1 MLTYADAVARMDLA
15 TQPLAEIV
23 SALLL
28 LRELARIFERQLD
41 KASAVQGFLEV
52 VLQPMLAVGEAA
64 LEAPPTHSG
73 SSLVAKVIRNTL
85 WSSNALLMPC

>member
-1 MLTYADAVARMDLA
+1 MLTYAAAVARMDLA

-52 VLQPMLAVGEAA
+52 VLQPMLAVGVAA
-64 LEAPPTHSG
+64 LEAPPAHAG
-73 SSLVAKVIRNTL
+73 SSLVAKVGCNTVQQQ
-85 WSSNALLMPC
+85 

>member
-1 MLTYADAVARMDLA
+1 MDLA

-28 LRELARIFERQLD
+28 LRELARIFERQID
-41 KASAVQGFLEV
+41 KASLVQGFLEV
-52 VLQPMLAVGEAA
+52 VLQPMLAVGVAA

-73 SSLVAKVIRNTL
+73 SSLVAKVICNT
-85 WSSNALLMPC
+85 SVVY